1 MTRVVLAAA
10 YRTPIGVFGGAFKD
24 VPAYDL
30 GATLIEHIIKETGLN
45 PSEIDEVIIGNVLQA
60 GQGQNPARI
69 AGLPETV
76 PAFTV
81 NKVCG
86 SGLKS
91 IQLAYQSIVTGEN
104 DIVLAGGM
112 ENMSQS
118 PMLVNNSRFGFKM
131 GHQSMVDSMVYDGL
145 TDVFNQYHM
154 GITAENLVEQYG
166 ISREEQDTFAVN
178 SQHKAVR
185 AQQNGEFDSEIV
197 PVSIPQRKG
206 EPILVTKD
214 EGVRENVSVEKL
226 SRLRPAFKKDGTVT
240 AGNASGI
247 NDGAAMM
254 LVMSE
259 DKAKELNI
267 EPLAVLDGF
276 GSHGVDPSIMGIAPV
291 GAVEKALKRSKKEL
305 SDIDVFELNEA
316 FAAQLLAVDRE
327 LKLPPEKVNVKGGA
341 IALGHPIGASG
352 ARVLVTLLHQ
362 LNDEVETGL
371 TSLVAVKLSLQLY
384 QSINNK
390 KTGYHNSI
398 NYMLA

>member
-45 PSEIDEVIIGNVLQA
+45 PSEINEVIIGNVLQA

-69 AGLPETV
+69 AAMKGGLPETV

-178 SQHKAVR
+178 SQQKAVR

-206 EPILVTKD
+206 EPIVVTKD
-214 EGVRENVSVEKL
+214 EGIRENVSVEKL

-247 NDGAAMM
+247 NDGAAMI

-316 FAAQLLAVDRE
+316 FAAQSLAVDRE

-371 TSLVAVKLSLQLY
+371 TSLCIGGGQAIAAVVSKY
-384 QSINNK
+384 K
-390 KTGYHNSI
+390 
-398 NYMLA
+398 

>member
-69 AGLPETV
+69 AAMKGGLPETV

-166 ISREEQDTFAVN
+166 ISKEEQDTFAVN
-178 SQHKAVR
+178 SQQKAVR

-259 DKAKELNI
+259 DKAKEVNI

-316 FAAQLLAVDRE
+316 FAAQSLAVDRE

-371 TSLVAVKLSLQLY
+371 TSLCIGGGQAIAAVVSKY
-384 QSINNK
+384 K
-390 KTGYHNSI
+390 
-398 NYMLA
+398 

>member
-1 MTRVVLAAA
+1 MTRIVLAAA

-69 AGLPETV
+69 AAMKGGLPETV

-178 SQHKAVR
+178 SQQKAVR

-206 EPILVTKD
+206 EPIVVTKD

-276 GSHGVDPSIMGIAPV
+276 GTHGVDPSIMGIAPV

-316 FAAQLLAVDRE
+316 FAAQSLAVDRE

-371 TSLVAVKLSLQLY
+371 TSLCIGGGQAIAAVVSKY
-384 QSINNK
+384 K
-390 KTGYHNSI
+390 
-398 NYMLA
+398 

>member
-69 AGLPETV
+69 AAMKGGLPETV

-91 IQLAYQSIVTGEN
+91 IQLAYQSIVSGEN

-178 SQHKAVR
+178 SQQKAVR

-206 EPILVTKD
+206 EPIVVTKD

-316 FAAQLLAVDRE
+316 FAAQSLAVDRE

-371 TSLVAVKLSLQLY
+371 TSLCIGGGQAIAAVVSKY
-384 QSINNK
+384 K
-390 KTGYHNSI
+390 
-398 NYMLA
+398 

>member
-69 AGLPETV
+69 AAMKGGLPETV

-131 GHQSMVDSMVYDGL
+131 GHQSMVDSMAYDGL

-371 TSLVAVKLSLQLY
+371 TSLCIGGGQAIAAVVSKY
-384 QSINNK
+384 K
-390 KTGYHNSI
+390 
-398 NYMLA
+398 

>member
-45 PSEIDEVIIGNVLQA
+45 PSEINEVIIGNVLQA

-69 AGLPETV
+69 AAMKGGLPETV

-178 SQHKAVR
+178 SQQKAVR
-185 AQQNGEFDSEIV
+185 AQQNGEFGSEIV

-206 EPILVTKD
+206 EPIVVTKD

-226 SRLRPAFKKDGTVT
+226 SRLRPVFKKDGTVT

-267 EPLAVLDGF
+267 EPLAVFDGF

-316 FAAQLLAVDRE
+316 FAAQSLAVDRE

-371 TSLVAVKLSLQLY
+371 TSLCIGGGQAIAAVVSKY
-384 QSINNK
+384 K
-390 KTGYHNSI
+390 
-398 NYMLA
+398 

>member
-10 YRTPIGVFGGAFKD
+10 YRTPIGVFGSAFKD

-69 AGLPETV
+69 AAMKGGLPETV

-178 SQHKAVR
+178 SQQKAVR

-316 FAAQLLAVDRE
+316 FAAQSLAVDRE

-371 TSLVAVKLSLQLY
+371 TSLCIGGGQAIAAVVSKY
-384 QSINNK
+384 K
-390 KTGYHNSI
+390 
-398 NYMLA
+398 

>member
-69 AGLPETV
+69 AAMKGGLPETV

-178 SQHKAVR
+178 SQQKAVR

-226 SRLRPAFKKDGTVT
+226 SRLRPAFKKDGAVT

-316 FAAQLLAVDRE
+316 FAAQSLAVDRE

-371 TSLVAVKLSLQLY
+371 TSLCIGGGQAIAAVVSKY
-384 QSINNK
+384 K
-390 KTGYHNSI
+390 
-398 NYMLA
+398 

>member
-69 AGLPETV
+69 AAMKGGLPETV

-154 GITAENLVEQYG
+154 GITAESLVEQYG

-178 SQHKAVR
+178 SQQKAVR

-206 EPILVTKD
+206 EPIVVTKD

-276 GSHGVDPSIMGIAPV
+276 GTHGVDPSIMGIAPV

-316 FAAQLLAVDRE
+316 FAAQSLAVDRE

-371 TSLVAVKLSLQLY
+371 TSLCIGGGQAIAAVVSKY
-384 QSINNK
+384 K
-390 KTGYHNSI
+390 
-398 NYMLA
+398 

>member
-69 AGLPETV
+69 AAMKGGLPETV

-197 PVSIPQRKG
+197 SVSIPQRKG

-371 TSLVAVKLSLQLY
+371 TSLCIGGGQAIAAVVSKY
-384 QSINNK
+384 K
-390 KTGYHNSI
+390 
-398 NYMLA
+398 

>member
-45 PSEIDEVIIGNVLQA
+45 PSEINEVIIGNVLQA

-69 AGLPETV
+69 AAMKGGLPETV

-178 SQHKAVR
+178 SQQKAVR

-197 PVSIPQRKG
+197 PVTIPQRKG
-206 EPILVTKD
+206 ESIVVTMD

-316 FAAQLLAVDRE
+316 FAAQSLAVDRE

-371 TSLVAVKLSLQLY
+371 TSLCIGGGQAIAAVVSKY
-384 QSINNK
+384 K
-390 KTGYHNSI
+390 
-398 NYMLA
+398 

>member
-30 GATLIEHIIKETGLN
+30 GVTLIEHIIKETGLN

-69 AGLPETV
+69 AAMKGGLPETV

-178 SQHKAVR
+178 SQQKAVR

-316 FAAQLLAVDRE
+316 FAAQSLAVDRE

-371 TSLVAVKLSLQLY
+371 TSLCIGGGQAIAAVVSKY
-384 QSINNK
+384 K
-390 KTGYHNSI
+390 
-398 NYMLA
+398 

>member
-69 AGLPETV
+69 AAMKGGLPETV

-206 EPILVTKD
+206 EQILVTKD

-371 TSLVAVKLSLQLY
+371 TSLCIGGGQAIAAVVSKY
-384 QSINNK
+384 K
-390 KTGYHNSI
+390 
-398 NYMLA
+398 

>member
-69 AGLPETV
+69 AAMKGGLPETV
-76 PAFTV
+76 TAFTV

-178 SQHKAVR
+178 SQQKAVR

-206 EPILVTKD
+206 EPIVVTKD

-316 FAAQLLAVDRE
+316 FAAQSLAVDRE

-371 TSLVAVKLSLQLY
+371 TSLCIGGGQAIAAVVSKY
-384 QSINNK
+384 K
-390 KTGYHNSI
+390 
-398 NYMLA
+398 

>member
-45 PSEIDEVIIGNVLQA
+45 PSEINEVIIGNVLQA

-69 AGLPETV
+69 AAMKGGLPETV

-178 SQHKAVR
+178 SQQKAVR

-206 EPILVTKD
+206 EPIVVTKD

-305 SDIDVFELNEA
+305 SGIDVFELNEA
-316 FAAQLLAVDRE
+316 FAAQSLAVDRE

-371 TSLVAVKLSLQLY
+371 TSLCIGGGQAIAAVVSKY
-384 QSINNK
+384 K
-390 KTGYHNSI
+390 
-398 NYMLA
+398 

>member
-69 AGLPETV
+69 AAMKGGLPETV

-81 NKVCG
+81 NKLCG

-206 EPILVTKD
+206 EPIVVTKD

-276 GSHGVDPSIMGIAPV
+276 GTHGVDPSIMGIAPV

-316 FAAQLLAVDRE
+316 FAAQSLAVDRE

-371 TSLVAVKLSLQLY
+371 TSLCIGGGQAIAAVVSKY
-384 QSINNK
+384 K
-390 KTGYHNSI
+390 
-398 NYMLA
+398 

>member
-69 AGLPETV
+69 AAMKGGLPETV

-131 GHQSMVDSMVYDGL
+131 GHQSMVDSMLYDGL

-371 TSLVAVKLSLQLY
+371 TSLCIGGGQAIAAVVSKY
-384 QSINNK
+384 K
-390 KTGYHNSI
+390 
-398 NYMLA
+398 

>member
-30 GATLIEHIIKETGLN
+30 GATLIEHIIKETSLN

-69 AGLPETV
+69 AAMKGGLPETV

-178 SQHKAVR
+178 SQQKAVR

-206 EPILVTKD
+206 EPIVVTKD

-316 FAAQLLAVDRE
+316 FAAQSLAVDRE

-371 TSLVAVKLSLQLY
+371 TSLCIGGGQAIAAVVSKY
-384 QSINNK
+384 K
-390 KTGYHNSI
+390 
-398 NYMLA
+398 

>member
-69 AGLPETV
+69 AAMKGGLPETV

-154 GITAENLVEQYG
+154 GITAENLVERYG

-178 SQHKAVR
+178 SQQKAVR

-206 EPILVTKD
+206 EPIVVTKD

-276 GSHGVDPSIMGIAPV
+276 GTHGVDPSIMGIAPV

-316 FAAQLLAVDRE
+316 FAAQSLAVDRE

-371 TSLVAVKLSLQLY
+371 TSLCIGGGQAIAAVVSKY
-384 QSINNK
+384 K
-390 KTGYHNSI
+390 
-398 NYMLA
+398 

>member
-45 PSEIDEVIIGNVLQA
+45 PSEINEVIIGNVLQA

-69 AGLPETV
+69 AAMKGGLPETV

-166 ISREEQDTFAVN
+166 ISREEQDTFAVK
-178 SQHKAVR
+178 SQQKAVR

-206 EPILVTKD
+206 EPIVVTKD

-247 NDGAAMM
+247 NDGAAMI

-316 FAAQLLAVDRE
+316 FAAQSLAVDRE

-371 TSLVAVKLSLQLY
+371 TSLCIGGGQAIAAVVSKY
-384 QSINNK
+384 K
-390 KTGYHNSI
+390 
-398 NYMLA
+398 

>member
-1 MTRVVLAAA
+1 MKRVVLAAA

-69 AGLPETV
+69 AAMKGGLPETV

-371 TSLVAVKLSLQLY
+371 TSLCIGGGQAIAAVVSKY
-384 QSINNK
+384 K
-390 KTGYHNSI
+390 
-398 NYMLA
+398 

>member
-69 AGLPETV
+69 AAMKGGLPETV

-91 IQLAYQSIVTGEN
+91 IQLAYQSIATGEN

-178 SQHKAVR
+178 SQQKAVR

-206 EPILVTKD
+206 EPIVVTKD

-316 FAAQLLAVDRE
+316 FAAQSLAVDRE

-371 TSLVAVKLSLQLY
+371 TSLCIGGGQAIAAVVSKY
-384 QSINNK
+384 K
-390 KTGYHNSI
+390 
-398 NYMLA
+398 

>member
-69 AGLPETV
+69 AAMKGGLPETV

-145 TDVFNQYHM
+145 TDIFNQYHM

-178 SQHKAVR
+178 SQQKAVR

-206 EPILVTKD
+206 EPIVVTKD

-316 FAAQLLAVDRE
+316 FAAQSLAVDRE

-371 TSLVAVKLSLQLY
+371 TSLCIGGGQAIAAVVSKY
-384 QSINNK
+384 K
-390 KTGYHNSI
+390 
-398 NYMLA
+398 

>member
-69 AGLPETV
+69 AAMKGGLPETV

-178 SQHKAVR
+178 SQQKAVR

-316 FAAQLLAVDRE
+316 FAAQSLAVDCE

-371 TSLVAVKLSLQLY
+371 TSLCIGGGQAIAAVVSKY
-384 QSINNK
+384 K
-390 KTGYHNSI
+390 
-398 NYMLA
+398 

>member
-30 GATLIEHIIKETGLN
+30 GATVIEHIIKETGLN
-45 PSEIDEVIIGNVLQA
+45 PSEINEVIIGNVLQA

-69 AGLPETV
+69 AAMKGGLPETV

-178 SQHKAVR
+178 SQQKAVR
-185 AQQNGEFDSEIV
+185 AQQNGGFDSEIV

-206 EPILVTKD
+206 EPIVVSKD

-291 GAVEKALKRSKKEL
+291 GAVEKALKRSEKEL

-316 FAAQLLAVDRE
+316 FAAQSLAVDRE

-371 TSLVAVKLSLQLY
+371 TSLCIGGGQAIAAVVSKY
-384 QSINNK
+384 K
-390 KTGYHNSI
+390 
-398 NYMLA
+398 

>member
-69 AGLPETV
+69 AAMKGGLPETV

-166 ISREEQDTFAVN
+166 ISREEQDTFVVN
-178 SQHKAVR
+178 SQQKAVR

-206 EPILVTKD
+206 EPIVVTKD

-276 GSHGVDPSIMGIAPV
+276 GTHGVDPSIMGIAPV

-316 FAAQLLAVDRE
+316 FAAQSLAVDRE

-371 TSLVAVKLSLQLY
+371 TSLCIGGGQAIAAVVSKY
-384 QSINNK
+384 K
-390 KTGYHNSI
+390 
-398 NYMLA
+398 

>member
-69 AGLPETV
+69 AAMKGGLPETV

-185 AQQNGEFDSEIV
+185 AQQSGEFDSEIV

-206 EPILVTKD
+206 EPIVVTKD

-276 GSHGVDPSIMGIAPV
+276 GTHGVDPSIMGIAPV

-316 FAAQLLAVDRE
+316 FAAQSLAVDRE

-371 TSLVAVKLSLQLY
+371 TSLCIGGGQAIAAVVSKY
-384 QSINNK
+384 K
-390 KTGYHNSI
+390 
-398 NYMLA
+398 

>member
-69 AGLPETV
+69 AAMKGGLPETV

-178 SQHKAVR
+178 SQQKSVR

-206 EPILVTKD
+206 EPIVVTKD

-316 FAAQLLAVDRE
+316 FAAQSLAVDRE

-371 TSLVAVKLSLQLY
+371 TSLCIGGGQAIAAVVSKY
-384 QSINNK
+384 K
-390 KTGYHNSI
+390 
-398 NYMLA
+398 

>member
-10 YRTPIGVFGGAFKD
+10 YRTPIGVFGGAFKG

-69 AGLPETV
+69 AAMKGGLPETV

-178 SQHKAVR
+178 SQQKAVR

-206 EPILVTKD
+206 EPIVVTKD

-316 FAAQLLAVDRE
+316 FAAQSLAVDRE

-371 TSLVAVKLSLQLY
+371 TSLCIGGGQAIAAVVSKY
-384 QSINNK
+384 K
-390 KTGYHNSI
+390 
-398 NYMLA
+398 

>member
-45 PSEIDEVIIGNVLQA
+45 PSEINEVIIGNVLQA

-69 AGLPETV
+69 AAMKGGLPETV

-91 IQLAYQSIVTGEN
+91 IQLAYRSIVTGEN

-178 SQHKAVR
+178 SQQKAVR

-206 EPILVTKD
+206 EPIVVTKD

-316 FAAQLLAVDRE
+316 FAAQSLAVDRE

-362 LNDEVETGL
+362 LNDDVETGL
-371 TSLVAVKLSLQLY
+371 TSLCIGGGQAIAAVVSKY
-384 QSINNK
+384 K
-390 KTGYHNSI
+390 
-398 NYMLA
+398 

>member
-69 AGLPETV
+69 AAMKGGLPETV

-118 PMLVNNSRFGFKM
+118 PMLVNNGRFGFKM

-178 SQHKAVR
+178 SQQKAVR

-206 EPILVTKD
+206 EPIVVTKD

-316 FAAQLLAVDRE
+316 FAAQSLAVDRE

-371 TSLVAVKLSLQLY
+371 TSLCIGGGQAIAAVVSKY
-384 QSINNK
+384 K
-390 KTGYHNSI
+390 
-398 NYMLA
+398 

>member
-45 PSEIDEVIIGNVLQA
+45 PSEINEVIIGNVLQA

-69 AGLPETV
+69 AAMKGGLPETV

-178 SQHKAVR
+178 SQQKAVR

-206 EPILVTKD
+206 EPIVVTKD

-305 SDIDVFELNEA
+305 SDINVFELNEA
-316 FAAQLLAVDRE
+316 FAAQSLAVDRE

-371 TSLVAVKLSLQLY
+371 TSLCIGGGQAIAAVVSKY
-384 QSINNK
+384 K
-390 KTGYHNSI
+390 
-398 NYMLA
+398 

>member
-45 PSEIDEVIIGNVLQA
+45 PSEINEVIIGNVLQA

-69 AGLPETV
+69 AAMKGGLPETV

-178 SQHKAVR
+178 SQQKAVR

-206 EPILVTKD
+206 EPIVVTKD

-247 NDGAAMM
+247 NDGAAMI

-316 FAAQLLAVDRE
+316 FAAQSLAVDRE

-371 TSLVAVKLSLQLY
+371 TSLCIGGGQAIAAVVSKY
-384 QSINNK
+384 K
-390 KTGYHNSI
+390 
-398 NYMLA
+398 

>member
-69 AGLPETV
+69 AAMKGGLPETV

-145 TDVFNQYHM
+145 TDVFNQYDM

-178 SQHKAVR
+178 SQQKAVR

-206 EPILVTKD
+206 EPIVVTKD

-316 FAAQLLAVDRE
+316 FAAQSLAVDRE

-371 TSLVAVKLSLQLY
+371 TSLCIGGGQAIAAVVSKY
-384 QSINNK
+384 K
-390 KTGYHNSI
+390 
-398 NYMLA
+398 

>member
-45 PSEIDEVIIGNVLQA
+45 PSEINEVIIGNVLQA

-69 AGLPETV
+69 AAMKGGLPETV

-104 DIVLAGGM
+104 EIVLAGGM

-178 SQHKAVR
+178 SQQKAVR

-206 EPILVTKD
+206 ESIVVTMD

-316 FAAQLLAVDRE
+316 FAAQSLAVDRE

-371 TSLVAVKLSLQLY
+371 TSLCIGGGQAIAAVVSKY
-384 QSINNK
+384 K
-390 KTGYHNSI
+390 
-398 NYMLA
+398 

>member
-69 AGLPETV
+69 AAMKGGLPEKV

-327 LKLPPEKVNVKGGA
+327 LKLPPEKVDVKGGA

-371 TSLVAVKLSLQLY
+371 TSLCIGGGQAIAAVVSKY
-384 QSINNK
+384 K
-390 KTGYHNSI
+390 
-398 NYMLA
+398 

>member
-45 PSEIDEVIIGNVLQA
+45 PSEINEVIIGNVLQA

-69 AGLPETV
+69 AAMKGGLPETV

-178 SQHKAVR
+178 SQQKAVR

-206 EPILVTKD
+206 EPIVVTKD

-247 NDGAAMM
+247 NDGAAMI

-316 FAAQLLAVDRE
+316 FAAQSLAVDRE

-362 LNDEVETGL
+362 LNDEIETGL
-371 TSLVAVKLSLQLY
+371 TSLCIGGGQAIAAVVSKY
-384 QSINNK
+384 K
-390 KTGYHNSI
+390 
-398 NYMLA
+398 

>member
-69 AGLPETV
+69 AAMKGGLPETV

-178 SQHKAVR
+178 SQQKAVR

-267 EPLAVLDGF
+267 EPLAVLDGL

-316 FAAQLLAVDRE
+316 FAAQSLAVDRE

-371 TSLVAVKLSLQLY
+371 TSLCIGGGQAIAAVVSKY
-384 QSINNK
+384 K
-390 KTGYHNSI
+390 
-398 NYMLA
+398 

>member
-69 AGLPETV
+69 AAMKGGLPETV

-327 LKLPPEKVNVKGGA
+327 LKLPPEKVNIKGGA

-371 TSLVAVKLSLQLY
+371 TSLCIGGGQAIAAVVSKY
-384 QSINNK
+384 K
-390 KTGYHNSI
+390 
-398 NYMLA
+398 

>member
-69 AGLPETV
+69 AAMKGGLPETV

-178 SQHKAVR
+178 SQQKAVR

-316 FAAQLLAVDRE
+316 FAAQSLAVDRE

-371 TSLVAVKLSLQLY
+371 TSLCIGGGQAIAAVVSKY
-384 QSINNK
+384 K
-390 KTGYHNSI
+390 
-398 NYMLA
+398 